1 MATSKNNSTTKNTT
15 NINNMKE
22 GIKMTKNN
30 MPTQDF
36 PNPDEKTMPEFA
48 MNWMMEGGNVNL
60 PTINGNPLETEFG
73 SFVAF
78 CKDGEDKRAFDEF
91 MRSLAKASGYDAG
104 KATMMLLGTMT
115 MATEG
120 YQNYIHQADELVT
133 AEDGEQYIV
142 NYVNQK
148 LFNGFGQEVAS
159 LEGYDEYKLPKE
171 LVKKMLLDK
180 IKE

>member
-1 MATSKNNSTTKNTT
+1 MATSKNNSTKNIT

-30 MPTQDF
+30 MPTTDF
-36 PNPDEKTMPEFA
+36 TNPDEKTIPEFA
-48 MNWMMEGGNVNL
+48 LNFMMEGGNVNM
-60 PTINGNPLETEFG
+60 PTINGNRLGTQMG
-73 SFVAF
+73 CFVAV
-78 CKDGEDKRAFDEF
+78 CKDGEDKRAYDEF
-91 MRSLAKASGYDAG
+91 MRSLSKASGYDAE

-133 AEDGEQYIV
+133 ADDGEQYIV
-142 NYVNQK
+142 NYANQK

-159 LEGYDEYKLPKE
+159 LEGYEEYKLPKE
-171 LVKKMLLDK
+171 LIKKMLLDK